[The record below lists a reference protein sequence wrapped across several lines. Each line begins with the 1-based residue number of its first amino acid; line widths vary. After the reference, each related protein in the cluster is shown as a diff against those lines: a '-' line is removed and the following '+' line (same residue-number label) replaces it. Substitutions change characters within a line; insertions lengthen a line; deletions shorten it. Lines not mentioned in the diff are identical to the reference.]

1 MKKLFTSALLVLS
14 ALTMQAK
21 DFKTPL
27 NVYYM
32 ETDFPSDGDVT
43 VSAIEEADKSYTFTL
58 KNFMFMGGGVGT
70 ITVHNIQAEKC
81 GIVTALKTQQTIK
94 IEKGDDPSVKE
105 WMSDILPDVPI
116 NMYAEIKGDEINGE
130 LSIDMTAGGVGLI
143 RVDLG
148 KNYSQIGQIPNSNFE
163 TFHPAKE
170 GADYVEPNAWHS
182 FMSATAKTTL
192 ISKMLSNLLEQSK
205 DTRPGSEGK
214 SSVRLFS
221 ADKSITSANGTMT
234 TGRLNAGSSKATDP
248 SNHSY
253 LDLSLKDVDNNG
265 DPFYTIMNL
274 KPDAVNVWVKYHRGA
289 KSGYTWDN
297 SKYIYASARAI
308 ITDGEYYQDPED
320 DKYNNIVAVA
330 EDKTIGDTNDKWKE
344 LTIPFSYTSTKVTPR
359 AILVTLSTNA
369 QPGGGSRNDND
380 RDVLFVDDLSL
391 VYNCGIKT
399 LSVKG
404 NELKDEDADGIYT
417 MDYKGEV
424 NVNDIKVVSDG
435 IGAYITK
442 SVEETRNGIEVKINV
457 TSNDLKK
464 VNTYTLKVNGAT
476 TGIKAPQSVTLPNGV
491 QAIYNLA
498 GQQVGS
504 MTPGQVYIIK
514 TTDGQTKKVI
524 KK

>member
-1 MKKLFTSALLVLS
+1 
-14 ALTMQAK
+14 
-21 DFKTPL
+21 
-27 NVYYM
+27 
-32 ETDFPSDGDVT
+32 
-43 VSAIEEADKSYTFTL
+43 
-58 KNFMFMGGGVGT
+58 
-70 ITVHNIQAEKC
+70 
-81 GIVTALKTQQTIK
+81 
-94 IEKGDDPSVKE
+94 
-105 WMSDILPDVPI
+105 
-116 NMYAEIKGDEINGE
+116 
-130 LSIDMTAGGVGLI
+130 
-143 RVDLG
+143 
-148 KNYSQIGQIPNSNFE
+148 
-163 TFHPAKE
+163 
-170 GADYVEPNAWHS
+170 
-182 FMSATAKTTL
+182 
-192 ISKMLSNLLEQSK
+192 
-205 DTRPGSEGK
+205 
-214 SSVRLFS
+214 
-221 ADKSITSANGTMT
+221 MT
-234 TGRLNAGSSKATDP
+234 TGRLNAGSSKAKDP

-424 NVNDIKVVSDG
+424 NVNDIKVISDG

-442 SVEETRNGIEVKINV
+442 SIEETRNGIEVTINV

-498 GQQVGS
+498 GQQVSS